1 MQPVRAVPLN
11 LVTGFLGAGKTT
23 AIRHLLAHRH
33 DGERWAVLVN
43 EFGQV
48 GIDQAVIGGEG
59 VAIRE
64 VPGGCLCCANQ
75 LPLQVALSQLLAR
88 ARPDRVLIEP
98 TGLGHPARVL
108 ELLRAPH
115 WRAALDVRATITL
128 VDARELADPRV
139 QAHET
144 FNAQVEAADVLVF
157 SKDDVL
163 GDADRARARDFAAG
177 LLPPKAHVRFMAR
190 GELPREWLDLPGRAR
205 PLRRSLLH
213 VPRGGTGAGAA
224 MAAGAAA
231 IEPPFHYSEIL
242 PEAAIA
248 GWVFPREWVFRHN
261 ALLDVLF
268 GVRGAMRVK
277 GVFHTGEGW
286 IFFNATRHET
296 AVNSEPPRGD
306 SRLEV
311 GWPAAAGQQ
320 PECSRRLRSACWP
333 RCCCPA
339 PCCCCRWPW
348 SATWLPRGSCRL
360 MRASPQPRA
369 VC

>member
-1 MQPVRAVPLN
+1 MQPVSAVPLN
-11 LVTGFLGAGKTT
+11 LITGFLGAGKTT
-23 AIRHLLAHRH
+23 AIRHLLAARR

-48 GIDQAVIGGEG
+48 GIDQAVLGGEG
-59 VAIRE
+59 IAIKE

-108 ELLRAPH
+108 EMLREPH
-115 WRAALDVRATITL
+115 WRAALDVRATLTL

-139 QAHET
+139 LAHET

-157 SKDDVL
+157 SKDDAL
-163 GDADRARARDFAAG
+163 GDGDRERACEFAAA
-177 LLPPKAHVRFMAR
+177 LLPPKAHVFFMAR
-190 GELPREWLDLPGRAR
+190 GELPHAWLDLPGRAH

-213 VPRGGTGAGAA
+213 MPPAGMGQKAGLKA
-224 MAAGAAA
+224 LAAAGEIGADAHAGSVAAPA
-231 IEPPFHYSEIL
+231 IEPPFHYSEVL

-248 GWVFPREWVFRHN
+248 GWVLPREWVFRHN
-261 ALLDVLF
+261 VLLDVLF
-268 GVRGAMRVK
+268 GIRDAQRVK
-277 GVFHTGEGW
+277 GVFHTDQGW

-311 GWPAAAGQQ
+311 IAPVAQDWAALEAALLAARQD
-320 PECSRRLRSACWP
+320 
-333 RCCCPA
+333 
-339 PCCCCRWPW
+339 
-348 SATWLPRGSCRL
+348 
-360 MRASPQPRA
+360 
-369 VC
+369 